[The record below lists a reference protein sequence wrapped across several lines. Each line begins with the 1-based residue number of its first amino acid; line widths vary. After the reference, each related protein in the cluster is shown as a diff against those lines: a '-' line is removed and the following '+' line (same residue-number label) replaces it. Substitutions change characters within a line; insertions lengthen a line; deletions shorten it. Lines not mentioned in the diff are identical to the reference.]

1 MPNETFPAV
10 VSSSWSE
17 LFICVCELQGLIAQT
32 KEVTAVLYKHRTPPL
47 SLLLLCVLWFATEKL
62 LQSWGTY
69 SWAQG
74 YIIGM
79 CGGEIAATIRQ
90 MYTEEERGGRKCNGG
105 ELKLMMSHY
114 WQAGRTGHQMHRGS
128 SEAGEVGEDKE
139 ERGRQ
144 VKKRKCVREHCWPLT
159 VKVSGCLFSAP
170 VGADSTR
177 ALISH

>member
-1 MPNETFPAV
+1 MEWGFYMCLWAAGPDCTDQGGNCCTVQTQNTASLSPFIVCFMICYWETSPELGNIFM
-10 VSSSWSE
+10 SSRIYYWYVWRGDSS
-17 LFICVCELQGLIAQT
+17 
-32 KEVTAVLYKHRTPPL
+32 HH
-47 SLLLLCVLWFATEKL
+47 
-62 LQSWGTY
+62 
-69 SWAQG
+69 
-74 YIIGM
+74 
-79 CGGEIAATIRQ
+79 RQ
-90 MYTEEERGGRKCNGG
+90 MYTEEERGGRKCNGR

-170 VGADSTR
+170 VGAGSTR